1 MPEQTLG
8 GIPLG
13 LGMVMKINFFE
24 FSCHYYIVAPCIVA
38 TGIMIY
44 KASVTPEIMTS
55 YKHTALAQIHLL
67 VFSVIF
73 KTVCSPIKRF
83 CPTTYTVEGRNNA
96 DQDVK

>member
-1 MPEQTLG
+1 
-8 GIPLG
+8 
-13 LGMVMKINFFE
+13 MKVRPYIKRT
-24 FSCHYYIVAPCIVA
+24 CHYIVAPCIVA